1 MRIAMLGF
9 GTVGR
14 GAYEMMIRKKELI
27 QYKYDR
33 TLDVVRILVRHIDR
47 YQAEPNAS
55 LFTTDFQEIMEAKP
69 DVVIEAMGGIES
81 AYRYA
86 HEILSAGI
94 HYITANKDM
103 MAEYG
108 DELLNLARKNQ
119 VTIKYEAAVGGGIP
133 VIKPIKESLVGNR
146 IDRITAILNGTSNYI
161 LSQMDCEG
169 LPFETVLAKAQS
181 LGFAEADPSSDVEGT
196 DAARKLAILT
206 RIAFIKKVELD
217 QISKKGISNIS
228 KMDIQAAKDMGYTI
242 KLIAYARL
250 LDECIYATVQPMFI
264 PADSLIGHIDN
275 ENNGIMVRGDAVGDV
290 FFYGKGAGK
299 DPTGSAIFSD
309 LVDLMLTKQLEP
321 LYFTDRTYQIANLNP
336 LPSKWYLRIHSDEP
350 LDRAVKLIEAFGDR
364 ALSIETDLAKGA
376 TTLIVEGI
384 VEEQL
389 LSKLAIFSTDHIT
402 HYLILEEE
410 ESIDV

>member
-14 GAYEMMIRKKELI
+14 GAYEMMIRKKDLI

-33 TLDVVRILVRHIDR
+33 SLDIVAILVRNLDR
-47 YQAEPNAS
+47 YADEPHAA
-55 LFTTDFQEIMEAKP
+55 LFTTDFQKILDARP
-69 DVVIEAMGGIES
+69 DVVIEAMGGIET

-86 HEILSAGI
+86 HQILSAGI

-103 MAEYG
+103 MAEHG
-108 DELLNLARKNQ
+108 DELLNLARAHH

-161 LSQMDCEG
+161 LSQMDREG
-169 LPFETVLAKAQS
+169 LAFETVLEKAQA

-206 RIAFIKKVELD
+206 RIAFIKKVDLD
-217 QISKKGISNIS
+217 QISKKGITGIT
-228 KMDIQAAKDMGYTI
+228 KADILAAKDLGYTI
-242 KLIAYARL
+242 KLIAHARL
-250 LDECIYATVQPMFI
+250 LDDCIYATVQPMFI
-264 PADSLIGHIDN
+264 PADSLIGHIAN

-321 LYFTDRTYQIANLNP
+321 LYFTDRTYTIAKLNP

-376 TTLIVEGI
+376 TTLIVEG
-384 VEEQL
+384 VDEETL
-389 LSKLAIFSTDHIT
+389 LSKLSVFSNDQIT
-402 HYLILEEE
+402 RYLILEEE
-410 ESIDV
+410 